1 LQFHTSDLAFS
12 IAPRLN
18 AAGRLDDMTLGIQ
31 CLLSEN
37 YEDARFIASSLEALN
52 LKRRSIES
60 EMKDGASIQLH
71 DVNCEAKFTIALY
84 DSTWHQG
91 VIGIIASRIKDKYH
105 RPVIVFAKSD
115 EGILKGSGRS
125 IQSLHLRDALDL
137 ISKKDPNILLTFG
150 GHAMAAGL
158 TIKEVDF
165 DRFVYLFEE
174 TVQGLI
180 TTDDLEF
187 TVEVD
192 DELNF
197 SEVT

>member
-1 LQFHTSDLAFS
+1 
-12 IAPRLN
+12 
-18 AAGRLDDMTLGIQ
+18 MTLGIQ

-71 DVNCEAKFTIALY
+71 DVNCDAQFSIALY
-84 DSTWHQG
+84 DPTWHQG

-105 RPVIVFAKSD
+105 RPAIVFAKSD

-137 ISKKDPNILLTFG
+137 ISKKTPVFLL
-150 GHAMAAGL
+150 HLAAMQWQL
-158 TIKEVDF
+158 D
-165 DRFVYLFEE
+165 
-174 TVQGLI
+174 
-180 TTDDLEF
+180 
-187 TVEVD
+187 
-192 DELNF
+192 
-197 SEVT
+197 